1 MVVTRSAV
9 EKNIGRIFGKVGL
22 TETDHVN
29 RRTMAVLTYLRAT
42 GVTRR
47 LRRVC
52 RWGAGRA

>member
-9 EKNIGRIFGKVGL
+9 EKNIGRVFGKRGL

-42 GVTRR
+42 GRYEPM
-47 LRRVC
+47 
-52 RWGAGRA
+52 